1 MHFMALFGYESGS
14 DIVAYLQEEIIVG
27 KREKKEKKIRKTR
40 KKQGIGLEMKIMLLI
55 LLFAA
60 AAFGCIFILVNK
72 LQSITNVS
80 NEIVTKQ
87 VTEQEQISEL
97 SREFTYINGQVLT
110 HVMTTNNVTM
120 EELKTKILAE
130 MEQMDAQM
138 DAFSNCLSENDQ
150 RRNAFQSAYDEYAKY
165 KRTVE
170 SLLETSAA
178 NKTQAYVSATSNLPM
193 FNESIEARMDEMLEI
208 TETQMD
214 IAHAGMEE
222 RAESVPGIVAVA
234 SLILALTML
243 LIMIGIKLW
252 VINPVKGATKQVD
265 ELVEGIRNNEGDITR
280 RIRVRSRDEIGRL
293 SMAINDL
300 VSQMQEI
307 IEALQGGCR
316 RMQETQTGISACVEK
331 VNESAANT
339 TQNLTRLSG
348 GMEKVSGAVQ
358 EVKEDTLLLGQ
369 TVEGMKQVAEE
380 GSSYA
385 AGIKGKA
392 GEMKEVALASK
403 KEATSMLSEINAAV
417 NSSIESSQQI
427 HKITKLTG
435 DILGIAGTTN
445 LLALNASIEAARAGE
460 AGKGFAV
467 VAEEIRNLAD
477 SSRESAN
484 HIKEISDRVVE
495 SVQELS
501 DNATRLLNF
510 VNTKVLAD
518 YDTLENTGKNYH
530 EAADHVDEMMSDVKE
545 QIGRIQE
552 SLQHVNTANDSIE
565 KTVNDSNGM
574 LSVVWENNHGME
586 EEMKDISSSIEDMSG
601 VVEQLQDSIRCFK

>member
-120 EELKTKILAE
+120 EELKAKILAE
-130 MEQMDAQM
+130 MEQMDTQM
-138 DAFSNCLSENDQ
+138 DAFSKCLSENDQ
-150 RRNAFQSAYDEYAKY
+150 RRDAFQSAYDVYAKY

-193 FNESIEARMDEMLEI
+193 FNESIEACMDEMLEI

-307 IEALQGGCR
+307 IEALQNGCR

-518 YDTLENTGKNYH
+518 YDTLEDTGKNYH

>member
-14 DIVAYLQEEIIVG
+14 NIVAYLQEEIIVG

-130 MEQMDAQM
+130 MEQMDTQM
-138 DAFSNCLSENDQ
+138 DAFSKCLSENDQ
-150 RRNAFQSAYDEYAKY
+150 RRDAFQSAYDVYAKY

-193 FNESIEARMDEMLEI
+193 FNESIEACMDEMLEI

-307 IEALQGGCR
+307 IEALQNGCR

-501 DNATRLLNF
+501 DNATRLLTF

-518 YDTLENTGKNYH
+518 YDTLEDTGKNYH
-530 EAADHVDEMMSDVKE
+530 EAADHVDEMMADVKE

>member
-130 MEQMDAQM
+130 MEQMDTQM
-138 DAFSNCLSENDQ
+138 DAFSKCLSENDQ
-150 RRNAFQSAYDEYAKY
+150 RRDAFQSACDVYAKY

-193 FNESIEARMDEMLEI
+193 FNESIEACMDEMLEI

-307 IEALQGGCR
+307 IEALQNGCR

>member
-130 MEQMDAQM
+130 MEQMDTQM
-138 DAFSNCLSENDQ
+138 DAFSKCLSENDQ
-150 RRNAFQSAYDEYAKY
+150 RRDAFQSAYDVYAKY

-193 FNESIEARMDEMLEI
+193 FNESIEACMDEMLEI

-307 IEALQGGCR
+307 IEALQNGCR

-518 YDTLENTGKNYH
+518 YDTLEDTGKNYH
-530 EAADHVDEMMSDVKE
+530 EAADHVDEMMADVKE
-545 QIGRIQE
+545 QIDRIQE

>member
-1 MHFMALFGYESGS
+1 MRQRYC
-14 DIVAYLQEEIIVG
+14 AYLQEEIIVK

-40 KKQGIGLEMKIMLLI
+40 KKRGIGLEMKIMLLI

-87 VTEQEQISEL
+87 VTEQEQISGL

-120 EELKTKILAE
+120 EELKAKILSE
-130 MEQMDAQM
+130 MEQMDTQM
-138 DAFSNCLSENDQ
+138 DAFSKCLSENDQ
-150 RRNAFQSAYDEYAKY
+150 RRDAFQSAYDVYAKY

-170 SLLETSAA
+170 SLLETSAS

-193 FNESIEARMDEMLEI
+193 FNESIEACMDEMLEI

-307 IEALQGGCR
+307 IEALQNGCG

-501 DNATRLLNF
+501 DNATRLLTF

-518 YDTLENTGKNYH
+518 YDTLEDTGKNYH
-530 EAADHVDEMMSDVKE
+530 EAADHVDEMMADVKE
-545 QIGRIQE
+545 QIDRIQE

>member
-130 MEQMDAQM
+130 MEQMDTQM
-138 DAFSNCLSENDQ
+138 DAFSKCLSENDQ
-150 RRNAFQSAYDEYAKY
+150 RRDAFQSAYDVYAKY

-193 FNESIEARMDEMLEI
+193 FNESIEACMDEMLEI

-265 ELVEGIRNNEGDITR
+265 DLVEGIRNNEGDITR

-307 IEALQGGCR
+307 IEALQNGCR

-518 YDTLENTGKNYH
+518 YDTLEDTGKNYH

>member
-1 MHFMALFGYESGS
+1 MR
-14 DIVAYLQEEIIVG
+14 

-40 KKQGIGLEMKIMLLI
+40 KKRGIGLEMKIMLLI

-130 MEQMDAQM
+130 MEQMDTQM
-138 DAFSNCLSENDQ
+138 DAFSKCLSENDQ
-150 RRNAFQSAYDEYAKY
+150 RRDAFQSAYDVYAKY

-193 FNESIEARMDEMLEI
+193 FNESIEACMDEMLEI

-307 IEALQGGCR
+307 IEALQNGCR

-403 KEATSMLSEINAAV
+403 KEATSTHLELG
-417 NSSIESSQQI
+417 
-427 HKITKLTG
+427 LTRS
-435 DILGIAGTTN
+435 TQTN
-445 LLALNASIEAARAGE
+445 RSLT
-460 AGKGFAV
+460 
-467 VAEEIRNLAD
+467 
-477 SSRESAN
+477 
-484 HIKEISDRVVE
+484 
-495 SVQELS
+495 
-501 DNATRLLNF
+501 ATR
-510 VNTKVLAD
+510 
-518 YDTLENTGKNYH
+518 
-530 EAADHVDEMMSDVKE
+530 S
-545 QIGRIQE
+545 
-552 SLQHVNTANDSIE
+552 
-565 KTVNDSNGM
+565 
-574 LSVVWENNHGME
+574 
-586 EEMKDISSSIEDMSG
+586 
-601 VVEQLQDSIRCFK
+601 

>member
-1 MHFMALFGYESGS
+1 MR
-14 DIVAYLQEEIIVG
+14 

-40 KKQGIGLEMKIMLLI
+40 KKRGIGLEMKIMLLI

-87 VTEQEQISEL
+87 VIEQEQISEL

-130 MEQMDAQM
+130 MEQMDTQM
-138 DAFSNCLSENDQ
+138 DAFSKCLSENDQ
-150 RRNAFQSAYDEYAKY
+150 RRDAFQSAYDVYAKY

-193 FNESIEARMDEMLEI
+193 FNESIEACMDEMLEI
-208 TETQMD
+208 TESQMD

-307 IEALQGGCR
+307 IEALQNGCR

-392 GEMKEVALASK
+392 GEMKEVALESK

-501 DNATRLLNF
+501 ENATRLLTF

-530 EAADHVDEMMSDVKE
+530 EAADHVDEMMADVKE

-574 LSVVWENNHGME
+574 LSVVRENNHGME
-586 EEMKDISSSIEDMSG
+586 EEMQEISSSIEDMSG
-601 VVEQLQDSIRCFK
+601 VVDQLQDSIRCFK

>member
-1 MHFMALFGYESGS
+1 MK
-14 DIVAYLQEEIIVG
+14 
-27 KREKKEKKIRKTR
+27 KREKKEKKIRRTG
-40 KKQGIGLEMKIMLLI
+40 KKRGIGLEMKIMLLI

-120 EELKTKILAE
+120 EELKAKILAE
-130 MEQMDAQM
+130 MDQMDTQM
-138 DAFSNCLSENDQ
+138 DAFSKCLSENDQ
-150 RRNAFQSAYDEYAKY
+150 RRNAFQSAYNEYAKY
-165 KRTVE
+165 RRTVE

-193 FNESIEARMDEMLEI
+193 FNASIEACMDEMLET

-234 SLILALTML
+234 SLILALTMM
-243 LIMIGIKLW
+243 LIMTGIKLW

-307 IEALQGGCR
+307 IEALQNGCR
-316 RMQETQTGISACVEK
+316 RMQETQTGISTCVEK

-403 KEATSMLSEINAAV
+403 KEATSMLSEINTAV

-501 DNATRLLNF
+501 DNATRLLTF

-530 EAADHVDEMMSDVKE
+530 EAADHVDEMMADVRE

-574 LSVVWENNHGME
+574 LSVVRENNHGME
-586 EEMKDISSSIEDMSG
+586 EEMQEISSSIEDMSG
-601 VVEQLQDSIRCFK
+601 VVDQLQDSIRCFK

>member
-130 MEQMDAQM
+130 MEQMDTQM
-138 DAFSNCLSENDQ
+138 DAFSKCLSENDQ
-150 RRNAFQSAYDEYAKY
+150 RRDAFQSAYDVYAKY

-193 FNESIEARMDEMLEI
+193 FNESIEACMDEMLEI

-307 IEALQGGCR
+307 IEALQNGCR

-403 KEATSMLSEINAAV
+403 KEATSMLSEINEAV

-501 DNATRLLNF
+501 DNATRLLTF

-518 YDTLENTGKNYH
+518 YDTLEDTGKNYH
-530 EAADHVDEMMSDVKE
+530 EAADHVDEMMADVKE
-545 QIGRIQE
+545 QIDRIQE

>member
-1 MHFMALFGYESGS
+1 MK
-14 DIVAYLQEEIIVG
+14 
-27 KREKKEKKIRKTR
+27 KREKKEKKIRRTG
-40 KKQGIGLEMKIMLLI
+40 KKRGIGLEMKIMLLI

-60 AAFGCIFILVNK
+60 AAFGCIFILVNR

-87 VTEQEQISEL
+87 VTEQEQISGL

-130 MEQMDAQM
+130 MDQMDTQM
-138 DAFSNCLSENDQ
+138 DAFSKCLSENDQ
-150 RRNAFQSAYDEYAKY
+150 RRNAFQSAYNEYAKY
-165 KRTVE
+165 RRTVE

-193 FNESIEARMDEMLEI
+193 FNESIEACMDEMLEI

-243 LIMIGIKLW
+243 LIMTGIKLW

-307 IEALQGGCR
+307 IEALQNGCR
-316 RMQETQTGISACVEK
+316 RMQETQTGISTCVEK

-403 KEATSMLSEINAAV
+403 KEATSMLSEINTAV

-467 VAEEIRNLAD
+467 VADEVRNLAGKVAEAA
-477 SSRESAN
+477 STTTELIKNSMKAVENGTMIAN
-484 HIKEISDRVVE
+484 RTAQTLTEIVNTTTATTKLVGEISTACAEQAEAIEQINVGVDQISSVVQTNSATSE
-495 SVQELS
+495 ECAASAQELS
-501 DNATRLLNF
+501 VQANLL
-510 VNTKVLAD
+510 
-518 YDTLENTGKNYH
+518 
-530 EAADHVDEMMSDVKE
+530 DEMVSSFTIDEELVTRE
-545 QIGRIQE
+545 E
-552 SLQHVNTANDSIE
+552 VTEDEEPS
-565 KTVNDSNGM
+565 
-574 LSVVWENNHGME
+574 E
-586 EEMKDISSSIEDMSG
+586 EEENADNGEEPEYEDDDPDAD
-601 VVEQLQDSIRCFK
+601 EN

>member
-1 MHFMALFGYESGS
+1 MK
-14 DIVAYLQEEIIVG
+14 

-40 KKQGIGLEMKIMLLI
+40 KKRGIGLEMKIMLLI

-87 VTEQEQISEL
+87 VTEQEQISGL

-120 EELKTKILAE
+120 EELKAKILAE
-130 MEQMDAQM
+130 MEQMDTQM
-138 DAFSNCLSENDQ
+138 DAFSKCLSENDQ
-150 RRNAFQSAYDEYAKY
+150 RRDAFQSAYDVYAKY

-170 SLLETSAA
+170 SLLETSAS

-193 FNESIEARMDEMLEI
+193 FNESIEACMDEMLEI

-307 IEALQGGCR
+307 IEALQNGCG
-316 RMQETQTGISACVEK
+316 RMQETQTGISTCVEK

-358 EVKEDTLLLGQ
+358 LVKEDTLLLGQ

-403 KEATSMLSEINAAV
+403 KEATSMLSEINTAV

-501 DNATRLLNF
+501 DNATRLLTF

-530 EAADHVDEMMSDVKE
+530 EAADHVDEMMADVRE

>member
-1 MHFMALFGYESGS
+1 MK
-14 DIVAYLQEEIIVG
+14 
-27 KREKKEKKIRKTR
+27 KREKKEKKIRRTG
-40 KKQGIGLEMKIMLLI
+40 KKRGIGLEMKIMLLI

-120 EELKTKILAE
+120 EELKAKILAE
-130 MEQMDAQM
+130 MDQMDTQM
-138 DAFSNCLSENDQ
+138 DAFSKCLSENDQ
-150 RRNAFQSAYDEYAKY
+150 RRNAFQSAYNEYAKY
-165 KRTVE
+165 RRTVE

-193 FNESIEARMDEMLEI
+193 FNASIEACMDEMLET

-243 LIMIGIKLW
+243 LIMTGIKLW

-307 IEALQGGCR
+307 IEALQNGCR
-316 RMQETQTGISACVEK
+316 RMQETQTGISTCVEK

-403 KEATSMLSEINAAV
+403 KEATSMLSEINTAV

-501 DNATRLLNF
+501 ENATRLLTF

-530 EAADHVDEMMSDVKE
+530 EAADHVDEMMADVRE

-574 LSVVWENNHGME
+574 LSVVRENNHGME
-586 EEMKDISSSIEDMSG
+586 EEMQEISSSIEDMSG
-601 VVEQLQDSIRCFK
+601 VVDQLQDSIRCFK

>member
-60 AAFGCIFILVNK
+60 AAFGCFFILVNK

-130 MEQMDAQM
+130 MEQMDTQM
-138 DAFSNCLSENDQ
+138 DAFSKCLSENDQ
-150 RRNAFQSAYDEYAKY
+150 RRDAFQSAYDVYAKY

-193 FNESIEARMDEMLEI
+193 FNESIEACMDEMLEI

-307 IEALQGGCR
+307 IEALQNGCR

-518 YDTLENTGKNYH
+518 YDTLEDTGKNYH

>member
-130 MEQMDAQM
+130 MEQMDTQM
-138 DAFSNCLSENDQ
+138 DAFSKCLSENDQ
-150 RRNAFQSAYDEYAKY
+150 RRDAFQSAYDVYAKY

-193 FNESIEARMDEMLEI
+193 FNESIEACMDEMLEI

-307 IEALQGGCR
+307 IEALQNGCR

-348 GMEKVSGAVQ
+348 GMERVSGAVQ

-501 DNATRLLNF
+501 DNATRLLTF

-518 YDTLENTGKNYH
+518 YDTLEDTGKNYH

>member
-130 MEQMDAQM
+130 MEQMDTQM
-138 DAFSNCLSENDQ
+138 DAFSKCLSENDQ
-150 RRNAFQSAYDEYAKY
+150 RRDAFQSAYDVYAKY

-193 FNESIEARMDEMLEI
+193 FNESIEACMDEMLEI

-307 IEALQGGCR
+307 IEALQNGCR

-348 GMEKVSGAVQ
+348 GMERVSGAVQ

-427 HKITKLTG
+427 HKITKLTV

-518 YDTLENTGKNYH
+518 YDTLEDTGKNYH
-530 EAADHVDEMMSDVKE
+530 EAADHVDEMMADVKE

>member
-120 EELKTKILAE
+120 EKLKTKILAE
-130 MEQMDAQM
+130 MEQMDTQM
-138 DAFSNCLSENDQ
+138 DAFSKCLSENDQ
-150 RRNAFQSAYDEYAKY
+150 RRDAFQSAYDVYAKY

-193 FNESIEARMDEMLEI
+193 FNESIEACMDEMLEI

-265 ELVEGIRNNEGDITR
+265 DLVEGIRNNEGDITR

-307 IEALQGGCR
+307 IEALQNGCR

-518 YDTLENTGKNYH
+518 YDTLEDTGKNYH

>member
-40 KKQGIGLEMKIMLLI
+40 KKRGIGLEMKIMLLI

-87 VTEQEQISEL
+87 VTEQEQISGL

-130 MEQMDAQM
+130 MEQMDTQM
-138 DAFSNCLSENDQ
+138 DAFSKCLSENDQ
-150 RRNAFQSAYDEYAKY
+150 RRDAFQSAYDVYAKY

-193 FNESIEARMDEMLEI
+193 FNESIEACMDEMLEI

-307 IEALQGGCR
+307 IEALQNGCR

-518 YDTLENTGKNYH
+518 YDTLEDTGKNYH

>member
-1 MHFMALFGYESGS
+1 
-14 DIVAYLQEEIIVG
+14 
-27 KREKKEKKIRKTR
+27 
-40 KKQGIGLEMKIMLLI
+40 MLLI

-87 VTEQEQISEL
+87 VTEQEQISGL

-120 EELKTKILAE
+120 EELKAKILAE
-130 MEQMDAQM
+130 MDQMDTQM
-138 DAFSNCLSENDQ
+138 DAFSKCLSENDQ
-150 RRNAFQSAYDEYAKY
+150 RRNAFQSAYNEYAKY
-165 KRTVE
+165 RRTVE

-193 FNESIEARMDEMLEI
+193 FNESIEACMDEMLEI

-307 IEALQGGCR
+307 IDGCR
-316 RMQETQTGISACVEK
+316 RMQETQTGISTCVEK

-403 KEATSMLSEINAAV
+403 KEATSMLSEINTAV

-501 DNATRLLNF
+501 ENATRLLTF

-530 EAADHVDEMMSDVKE
+530 EAADHVDEMMADVRE

-574 LSVVWENNHGME
+574 LSVVRENNHGME
-586 EEMKDISSSIEDMSG
+586 EEMQEISSSIEDMSG
-601 VVEQLQDSIRCFK
+601 VVDQLQDSIRCFK

>member
-14 DIVAYLQEEIIVG
+14 NIVAYLQEEIIVG

-130 MEQMDAQM
+130 MEQMDTQM
-138 DAFSNCLSENDQ
+138 DAFSKCLSENDQ
-150 RRNAFQSAYDEYAKY
+150 RRDAFQSAYDVYAKY

-193 FNESIEARMDEMLEI
+193 FNESIEACMDEMLEI

-265 ELVEGIRNNEGDITR
+265 DLVEGIRNNEGDITR

-307 IEALQGGCR
+307 IEALQNGCR

-501 DNATRLLNF
+501 DNATRLLTF

-518 YDTLENTGKNYH
+518 YDTLEDTGKNYH
-530 EAADHVDEMMSDVKE
+530 EAADHVDEMMADVKE